1 MKKILIKSTP
11 HESRLKDYFTHVSTV
26 KKTYEDPLYKARLER
41 MMEMDIAFKRRL
53 KEINKK
59 IPGFLTLCYEG
70 SSGFR
75 MAKILRSYFI
85 EYANRILSHGPL
97 SLPSSFNVVE
107 AFFRLNE
114 EFRLFE
120 LRKEKEHLLRLH
132 DYYEWYTGEN
142 NLPED
147 PQLLTEVMEE
157 NKIYS
162 YDLTGDTGEFAI
174 SNEGSTIAI
183 AGVSMIRHDNEL
195 SIILLSGENPPNPPD
210 EKITSEV
217 LEGAELFRGHE
228 NIKPDSDLSIKDR
241 YLDGYNGFSKV
252 LILTRLNLI
261 RKKHDVR
268 YINIDCGKSYSV
280 ITDDPEAYSEL
291 PYKKRVKLFKQSEKE
306 FTRYDQAFSALAS
319 LIYLPVMFIAE
330 SESVIESKFV
340 TSLFVNKRKHYV
352 KKATKQFGKSNYHL
366 HRIVKCMASKN
377 TDNLV
382 SRIKCDIDPPKFSF
396 ESKGFWK
403 PLESNQ
409 IGTDKHG
416 NSIVGKTWVERVD
429 TYIVNSP
436 DSFIISNQTKKIE
449 GSDPGVIYIL
459 RSASHSNDIY
469 KIGLTRRDLS
479 MRAKE
484 IGSTTGVP
492 LPFGVLASWEVGN
505 CRKVEKEVHSQL
517 KDYRINTKREFFR
530 VSLSAIV
537 STIHEIISRQSGDV
551 FINPNN
557 PNAPGE
563 PVI

>member
-1 MKKILIKSTP
+1 
-11 HESRLKDYFTHVSTV
+11 
-26 KKTYEDPLYKARLER
+26 
-41 MMEMDIAFKRRL
+41 MDIAFKMRL
-53 KEINKK
+53 KEINKR
-59 IPGFLTLCYEG
+59 IPSFLTLCTES

-75 MAKILRSYFI
+75 MASLLRSYFI

-107 AFFRLNE
+107 AFFNLND

-132 DYYEWYTGEN
+132 DYYEWYTGEH

-147 PQLLTEVMEE
+147 PQILNEVMDE

-183 AGVSMIRHDNEL
+183 AGVSMIRHGNEL

-210 EKITSEV
+210 EKISSEV
-217 LEGAELFRGHE
+217 LKGAELFIGHE
-228 NIKPDSDLSIKDR
+228 NINPHSDLSIKDR
-241 YLDGYNGFSKV
+241 YLDGYNKFSKV
-252 LILTRLNLI
+252 IILTRLNLS

-268 YINIDCGKSYSV
+268 YINIDCGMSYSV
-280 ITDDPEAYSEL
+280 ITDDPEAYGEL
-291 PYKKRVKLFKQSEKE
+291 PHNKRVEIFKQSEKK
-306 FTRYDQAFSALAS
+306 FIRYDQAFSALAS
-319 LIYLPVMFIAE
+319 LIYLPVMFIAK

-352 KKATKQFGKSNYHL
+352 KKATTQFGKSNYHL

-382 SRIKCDIDPPKFSF
+382 RGMKCDIDPPKFSF

-409 IGTDKHG
+409 IGTDKYG
-416 NSIVGKTWVERVD
+416 NSVVGRTWVERVD
-429 TYIVNSP
+429 TYMVNSP
-436 DSFIISNQTKKIE
+436 DSFIISNRTKKPE

-469 KIGLTRRDLS
+469 KIGLTRRDVSL
-479 MRAKE
+479 RAKE
-484 IGSTTGVP
+484 VGSTTGVP

-505 CRKVEKEVHSQL
+505 CSEVEKEVHSHL

-530 VSLSAIV
+530 VSLSTIV
-537 STIHEIISRQSGDV
+537 SAIHEIISMESIE
-551 FINPNN
+551 F
-557 PNAPGE
+557 
-563 PVI
+563 